1 MKKNKK
7 QSNIGRVFGVI
18 FSIVMIAATMY
29 LLFNIIKLNVLPTK
43 LLFLIT
49 IVFVLLDLIFI
60 LLLCF
65 ATKGVV
71 SKIICII
78 FALAVSLGSCLGG
91 YYMSKTG
98 GLLSSMTNVA
108 KHSKNTVSVV
118 VKESS
123 DMKKKADLAG
133 RSVGTLANINTTGS
147 KKILKELTNSG
158 ISMEQKEFGSMTEM
172 LESFYNGEVDSIVI
186 SESSRSQIT
195 DIDAYKD
202 FDNNTRVVYQ
212 TSYKVENTDKA
223 NAVSN
228 ITTTPFNVLISGS
241 DTRGGFDE
249 NGRSDVI
256 MVATVNPK
264 TGTILLTSVPR
275 DFYVTTACDAG
286 DGCQQGALDKITH
299 TGIHGTNTTKRT
311 VEQLL
316 GIEINYTFKVGFDTV
331 TDIVDAVGGID
342 VNVEPGYECSNFL
355 HAPGLSVHAGI
366 NHLNGEQ
373 ALGYARERYAYSEG
387 DRQRTKNQQQ
397 VLMGI
402 VDKITSPAIV
412 TNYASIMDSM
422 SDTFS
427 TTMSSQEISDLI
439 KYQLNKNPKW
449 KMEQYMV
456 NGTGD
461 TLMCAELGDAAY
473 VMVPD
478 QSTVTT
484 AKNKINA
491 VLAGKSADDVE
502 G

>member
-1 MKKNKK
+1 MRKDKK
-7 QSNIGRVFGVI
+7 QNKVGKVFGI
-18 FSIVMIAATMY
+18 LFSIIMLATTMY
-29 LLFNIIKLNVLPTK
+29 LLFNIIKLNILPSQ
-43 LLFLIT
+43 LLFLVT
-49 IVFVLLDLIFI
+49 ILFVLLDLIFI

-65 ATKGVV
+65 ATKGIV
-71 SKIICII
+71 SKLICII
-78 FALAVSLGSCLGG
+78 ISLVISLGSCVGG

-98 GLLSSMTNVA
+98 GLLSNITNVA
-108 KHSKNTVSVV
+108 KHSKNTVSVI

-123 DMKKKADLAG
+123 DLKKKDDLAG
-133 RSVGTLANINTTGS
+133 HSIGTLANINTVGS
-147 KKILKELTNSG
+147 KKVMKELNNSG
-158 ISMEQKEFGSMTEM
+158 IQMEQKEYGSLTEM
-172 LESFYNGEVDSIVI
+172 LESFYSGEVDSIVI

-195 DIDAYKD
+195 DMEAYAN

-212 TSYKVENTDKA
+212 TSYKVDNTDKA
-223 NAVSN
+223 SAVSD
-228 ITTTPFNVLISGS
+228 ITKVPFNVLISGS

-275 DFYVTTACDAG
+275 DFYVETACDAG
-286 DGCQQGALDKITH
+286 DGCQEGALDKITH

-311 VEQLL
+311 VEKLL

-342 VNVEPGYECSNFL
+342 VTVEPGYALDNFL
-355 HAPGLSVHAGI
+355 CLKNFSVHEGV

-373 ALGYARERYAYSEG
+373 ALAYARERYAYSEG

-422 SDTFS
+422 ANTFS
-427 TTMSSQEISDLI
+427 TTMSNDEISDLI

-461 TLMCAELGDAAY
+461 TLMCAELGDAAS

-502 G
+502 

>member
-7 QSNIGRVFGVI
+7 QNKVGKVFGVI
-18 FSIVMIAATMY
+18 FSIVMVAATMY
-29 LLFNIIKLNVLPTK
+29 LLFNIIKLNVLPSK

-71 SKIICII
+71 SKLICII
-78 FALAVSLGSCLGG
+78 FALAISLGSCLGG
-91 YYMSKTG
+91 YYMSKTEG
-98 GLLSSMTNVA
+98 MLSSMTNVA
-108 KHSKNTVSVV
+108 KHSKNTVSVI
-118 VKESS
+118 VKQSS

-133 RSVGTLANINTTGS
+133 HSVGTLANINTVGS
-147 KKILKELTNSG
+147 KKILKELNNSG
-158 ISMEQKEFGSMTEM
+158 IQMKQKEFGSMTEM
-172 LESFYNGEVDSIVI
+172 LESFYNGDVDSII
-186 SESSRSQIT
+186 INESNRSQIL
-195 DIDAYKD
+195 DIESYSD

-223 NAVSN
+223 KAVSN
-228 ITTTPFNVLISGS
+228 IRNTPFNVLISGS
-241 DTRGGFDE
+241 DSRGGFDE

-264 TGTILLTSVPR
+264 TGTILLTSIPR
-275 DFYVTTACDAG
+275 DFYVTTACDAA

-331 TDIVDAVGGID
+331 TDIVNAVGGID
-342 VNVEPGYECSNFL
+342 VNVEPGYACNNFL
-355 HAPGLSVHAGI
+355 NLPGFSVHEGV

-373 ALGYARERYAYSEG
+373 ALAYARERYAYSEG

-439 KYQLNKNPKW
+439 KYQLNSNPKW

-502 G
+502 

>member
-7 QSNIGRVFGVI
+7 QNKVGKVFGVI

-43 LLFLIT
+43 LLFLMT

-78 FALAVSLGSCLGG
+78 FALAISLGSCLGG

-108 KHSKNTVSVV
+108 KHSKNTISVV

-123 DMKKKADLAG
+123 DMKKKTDLAG

-186 SESSRSQIT
+186 SESSRTQIT
-195 DIDAYKD
+195 DMEAYAN

-212 TSYKVENTDKA
+212 TSYKVQNTDKA
-223 NAVSN
+223 KAVSN
-228 ITTTPFNVLISGS
+228 ITNTPFNVLISGS

-264 TGTILLTSVPR
+264 TGTILLTSIPR

-331 TDIVDAVGGID
+331 TDIVDAVDGID
-342 VNVEPGYECSNFL
+342 VNVEPGYECNNFL
-355 HAPGLSVHAGI
+355 HAPGLSVHAGV

-439 KYQLNKNPKW
+439 KYQLNSNPKW

-461 TLMCAELGDAAY
+461 TLMCAELGNAAY

-502 G
+502 

>member
-1 MKKNKK
+1 MKKDKK
-7 QSNIGRVFGVI
+7 QNKVGKVFGII
-18 FSIVMIAATMY
+18 FSILLVAATMY
-29 LLFNIIKLNVLPTK
+29 LLFNVIKLNVLPTK
-43 LLFLIT
+43 LLFLMT

-78 FALAVSLGSCLGG
+78 FTVAISLGSCLGG
-91 YYMSKTG
+91 FYLSKTG
-98 GLLSSMTNVA
+98 GLLSNITNVA
-108 KHSKNTVSVV
+108 KHSKNTVSVI
-118 VKESS
+118 VKQSS
-123 DMKKKADLAG
+123 DMKNKNDLAG
-133 RSVGTLANINTTGS
+133 HSVGTLANINTQGS
-147 KKILKELTNSG
+147 KKILKELNKSG
-158 ISMEQKEFGSMTEM
+158 IQMEKREYGSLTEM

-186 SESSRSQIT
+186 NESSRSQIT

-202 FDNNTRVVYQ
+202 FDKNTRVVYQ

-241 DTRGGFDE
+241 DTRGGYDE

-275 DFYVTTACDAG
+275 DFYVETACDAA

-311 VEQLL
+311 VEKLL

-342 VNVEPGYECSNFL
+342 VNVEPGYECSNFM
-355 HAPGLSVHAGI
+355 HAPGLSVHAGV

-422 SDTFS
+422 SNTFS
-427 TTMSSQEISDLI
+427 TTMSNDEISSLI
-439 KYQLNKNPKW
+439 KYQLNSNPKW

-502 G
+502 

>member
-1 MKKNKK
+1 MKEQNKVLRV
-7 QSNIGRVFGVI
+7 IGIVL
-18 FSIVMIAATMY
+18 SILLVVASFY
-29 LLFNIIKLNVLPTK
+29 LLYQLIKINVLPTK

-49 IVFVLLDLIFI
+49 IVFVLLDAIFA
-60 LLLCF
+60 LLLCYYTR
-65 ATKGVV
+65 AIV
-71 SKIICII
+71 SKIICVVITLVLI
-78 FALAVSLGSCLGG
+78 FGSCMGG
-91 YYMSKTG
+91 YYISKTG
-98 GLLSSMTNVA
+98 SLLTNITNVT
-108 KHSKNTVSVV
+108 KHAKNTVSVV
-118 VKESS
+118 VKQSS
-123 DMKKKADLAG
+123 DIKNKSQLNG
-133 RSVGTLANINTTGS
+133 LSVGTLRTIGTQGS
-147 KKILKELTNSG
+147 SKALKELVKDG
-158 ISMEQKEFGSMTEM
+158 IVMNQSEYDSLSAM
-172 LESFYNGEVDSIVI
+172 LEAFYNGEVDSVI
-186 SESSRSQIT
+186 INESSRSQIL
-195 DIDAYKD
+195 DMKSYAD

-223 NAVSN
+223 NAVSD
-228 ITTTPFNVLISGS
+228 ITSKPFNVLISGS

-264 TGTILLTSVPR
+264 TGTILLTSIPR
-275 DFYVTTACDAG
+275 DYYVTTACDAG

-331 TDIVDAVGGID
+331 TDIVDAVGGVD

-355 HAPGLSVHAGI
+355 HAPGLSVHAGV

-402 VDKITSPAIV
+402 VNKVTSPAIV

-422 SDTFS
+422 ANTFS
-427 TTMSSQEISDLI
+427 TTMSNDEITSLI

-449 KMEQYMV
+449 KIEQSMV
-456 NGTGD
+456 DGTGD
-461 TLMCAELGDAAY
+461 TQMCAELGNAAY

-478 QSTVTT
+478 QSTVTK
-484 AKNKINA
+484 ASNKIDA
-491 VLAGKSADDVE
+491 VMQGKSADSVE
-502 G
+502 

>member
-43 LLFLIT
+43 LLFLMT

-65 ATKGVV
+65 STKGVV

-78 FALAVSLGSCLGG
+78 FALAISLGSCLGG

-108 KHSKNTVSVV
+108 KHSKNTVSIV

-123 DMKKKADLAG
+123 DMKKKTDLAG
-133 RSVGTLANINTTGS
+133 RSVGTLANINTQGS
-147 KKILKELTNSG
+147 KKILKELNKSG
-158 ISMEQKEFGSMTEM
+158 IQMEKREYGSLTEM

-186 SESSRSQIT
+186 NESSRSQIT

-275 DFYVTTACDAG
+275 DFYVTTACDAA

-342 VNVEPGYECSNFL
+342 VNVEPGYECNNFL
-355 HAPGLSVHAGI
+355 HAPGLSVHAGV

-373 ALGYARERYAYSEG
+373 ALGYARERYAYTEG

-439 KYQLNKNPKW
+439 KYQLNSNPKW

-502 G
+502 

>member
-1 MKKNKK
+1 MRKDKK
-7 QSNIGRVFGVI
+7 QNKVGKVFGII
-18 FSIVMIAATMY
+18 FSIILLATTMY
-29 LLFNIIKLNVLPTK
+29 LLFNIIKLNILPSQ
-43 LLFLIT
+43 LLFLVT
-49 IVFVLLDLIFI
+49 ILFVLLDFIFI

-65 ATKGVV
+65 ATKGIV
-71 SKIICII
+71 SKLICII
-78 FALAVSLGSCLGG
+78 ISLVISLGSCVGG

-98 GLLSSMTNVA
+98 GLLSNITNVA

-123 DMKKKADLAG
+123 DLKKKADLAG
-133 RSVGTLANINTTGS
+133 HSIGTLANINTVGS
-147 KKILKELTNSG
+147 KKVIKELNNSG
-158 ISMEQKEFGSMTEM
+158 IQMEQKEYGSLTEM
-172 LESFYNGEVDSIVI
+172 LESFYSGEVDSIVI

-228 ITTTPFNVLISGS
+228 ITSTPFNVLISGS

-286 DGCQQGALDKITH
+286 DGCMEGQLDKITH

-311 VEQLL
+311 VEKLL

-331 TDIVDAVGGID
+331 TELVDAVGGID
-342 VNVEPGYECSNFL
+342 VNVAPGYAVDSFL
-355 HAPGLSVHAGI
+355 MIPSFSVHEGV

-373 ALGYARERYAYSEG
+373 ALAYARERYAYSEG

-422 SDTFS
+422 ANTFS
-427 TTMSSQEISDLI
+427 TTMSNDEISDLI

-478 QSTVTT
+478 QGTVTT
-484 AKNKINA
+484 AKDKINA
-491 VLAGKSADDVE
+491 VLAGKSAEDVE
-502 G
+502 

>member
-1 MKKNKK
+1 
-7 QSNIGRVFGVI
+7 
-18 FSIVMIAATMY
+18 
-29 LLFNIIKLNVLPTK
+29 
-43 LLFLIT
+43 
-49 IVFVLLDLIFI
+49 
-60 LLLCF
+60 
-65 ATKGVV
+65 
-71 SKIICII
+71 
-78 FALAVSLGSCLGG
+78 
-91 YYMSKTG
+91 
-98 GLLSSMTNVA
+98 
-108 KHSKNTVSVV
+108 
-118 VKESS
+118 
-123 DMKKKADLAG
+123 
-133 RSVGTLANINTTGS
+133 
-147 KKILKELTNSG
+147 
-158 ISMEQKEFGSMTEM
+158 MEQKEFGSMTEM

-195 DIDAYKD
+195 DMEAYAN
-202 FDNNTRVVYQ
+202 FDSNTRVVYK

-223 NAVSN
+223 KAVSN
-228 ITTTPFNVLISGS
+228 ITNTPFNVLISGS

-402 VDKITSPAIV
+402 VDKITSPAVV

-439 KYQLNKNPKW
+439 KYQLNSNPKW

-461 TLMCAELGDAAY
+461 TLMCAELGNAAY

-502 G
+502 

>member
-1 MKKNKK
+1 MKKDKK
-7 QSNIGRVFGVI
+7 QNKVGKVFGI
-18 FSIVMIAATMY
+18 MFSILLVAATMY
-29 LLFNIIKLNVLPTK
+29 LLFNVIKLNVLPTK
-43 LLFLIT
+43 LLFLMT

-78 FALAVSLGSCLGG
+78 FTVAISLGSCLGG
-91 YYMSKTG
+91 YYLSKTG
-98 GLLSSMTNVA
+98 GLLSNITNVA
-108 KHSKNTVSVV
+108 KHSKNTVSVI
-118 VKESS
+118 VKQSS
-123 DMKKKADLAG
+123 DMKNKNDLAG
-133 RSVGTLANINTTGS
+133 HSVGTLANINTQGS
-147 KKILKELTNSG
+147 KKILKELNKSG
-158 ISMEQKEFGSMTEM
+158 IQMEKREYGSLTEM

-186 SESSRSQIT
+186 NESSRSQIT

-241 DTRGGFDE
+241 DTRGGYDE

-275 DFYVTTACDAG
+275 DFYVETACDAA

-299 TGIHGTNTTKRT
+299 TGVHGTNTTKRT
-311 VEQLL
+311 VEKLL

-355 HAPGLSVHAGI
+355 HAPGLSVHAGV

-422 SDTFS
+422 SNTFS
-427 TTMSSQEISDLI
+427 TTMSNDEISSLI
-439 KYQLNKNPKW
+439 KYQLNSNPKW

-502 G
+502 

>member
-1 MKKNKK
+1 MKKDKK
-7 QSNIGRVFGVI
+7 QNKVGKVFGII
-18 FSIVMIAATMY
+18 FSVLLVAATMY

-43 LLFLIT
+43 LLFLMT

-65 ATKGVV
+65 STKGVV

-78 FALAVSLGSCLGG
+78 FALAISLGSCLGG

-108 KHSKNTVSVV
+108 KHSKNTVSIV

-123 DMKKKADLAG
+123 DMKKKTDLAG

-158 ISMEQKEFGSMTEM
+158 ISMEQKEFGSLTEM

-355 HAPGLSVHAGI
+355 HAPGLSVHAGV

-439 KYQLNKNPKW
+439 KYQLNSNPKW

-461 TLMCAELGDAAY
+461 TLMCAELGNAAY

-502 G
+502 

>member
-7 QSNIGRVFGVI
+7 QNKVGKVFGVI
-18 FSIVMIAATMY
+18 FSIVMIVATMY

-43 LLFLIT
+43 LLFLMT

-65 ATKGVV
+65 STKGVV

-78 FALAVSLGSCLGG
+78 FALAISLGSCLGG

-108 KHSKNTVSVV
+108 KHSKNTVSIV

-123 DMKKKADLAG
+123 DMKKKTDLAG

-275 DFYVTTACDAG
+275 DFYVTTACDAA

-342 VNVEPGYECSNFL
+342 VNVEPGYECNNFL
-355 HAPGLSVHAGI
+355 HAPGLSVHEGI

-412 TNYASIMDSM
+412 TNYAQIMDSM

-427 TTMSSQEISDLI
+427 TTMSSQEISSLI

-461 TLMCAELGDAAY
+461 TLMCAELGNAAY

-502 G
+502 